1 MLIPVIK
8 VRDKD
13 TGRIHI
19 VGTNRHDMLTVK
31 PDRIEYYNLQ
41 NGCGSGETYE
51 FLPQSD
57 YDPAEWWNDPHVE
70 MVTLEEWLK
79 LSEAEIEES
88 AKAKIEFYRAISKH
102 WQDIVADAQEE
113 TGITGDSGG
122 EILE

>member
-31 PDRIEYYNLQ
+31 PECIEYYNLQ
-41 NGCGSGETYE
+41 NGCGSDYTYE
-51 FLPQSD
+51 FLPHD
-57 YDPAEWWNDPHVE
+57 GYDPAEWWNDPNVE

-79 LSEAEIEES
+79 LSEEEIEES
-88 AKAKIEFYRAISKH
+88 AKAKIEFYKAVAKM
-102 WQDIVADAQEE
+102 WQDEVKNTADEI
-113 TGITGDSGG
+113 GITGDSGG